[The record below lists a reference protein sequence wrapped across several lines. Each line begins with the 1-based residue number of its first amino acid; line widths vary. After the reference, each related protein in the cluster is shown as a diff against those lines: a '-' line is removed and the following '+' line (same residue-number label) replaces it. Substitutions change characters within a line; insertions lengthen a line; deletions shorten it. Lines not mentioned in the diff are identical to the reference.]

1 MVLFS
6 AIASSPE
13 PMGWIWLS
21 ARRKDFQET
30 IVLGRREREVLISK
44 IK

>member
-1 MVLFS
+1 MQVRSMVLFS
-6 AIASSPE
+6 AIASRPE

-30 IVLGRREREVLISK
+30 MVLKKRF
-44 IK
+44 